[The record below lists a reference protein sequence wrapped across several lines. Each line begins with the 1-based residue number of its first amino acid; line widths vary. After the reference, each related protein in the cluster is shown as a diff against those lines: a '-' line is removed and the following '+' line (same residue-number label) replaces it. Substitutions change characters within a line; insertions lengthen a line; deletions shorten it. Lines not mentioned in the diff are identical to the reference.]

1 MNKKVIPLI
10 VQLKQNNN
18 YIVQGINQNDAG
30 VILDIKIM
38 DGLEDFNYAGYAVV
52 ILKIMKPDGT
62 YTYDSNT
69 GAYVDIVDPTT
80 GRLKVNIPTS
90 CTAMNGMHFCT
101 VGFGYDEETIFDSMS
116 FNYFVGDNPN
126 ASDDDVIG
134 TNEFPILTNLVAEIS
149 GAVTEEEGRKFAE
162 AERVNAEEERQA
174 SYENMMSTLQTKLEQ
189 VEDAL
194 EDANNM
200 LNSVYQA
207 IAQGGSIDIDT
218 INGLATKTYVS
229 NYVRFLNFGYNA
241 STGVKDTRLQ
251 IYRFADAQM
260 PTLAVGEFGYAPDTH
275 NLYIG
280 NNGSDGNTL
289 INEPCFIASETTPD
303 DTTKLWIDTSGSSP
317 VINYYNGTTWVSC
330 NTAVFA

>member
-38 DGLEDFNYAGYAVV
+38 DGLEDFDYSGYAVV

-101 VGFGYDEETIFDSMS
+101 IGFGYDEDTIFDSMS

-149 GAVTEEEGRKFAE
+149 GAITEEEGRKFAE

-174 SYENMMSTLQTKLEQ
+174 SYANMMSTLQTRLNQ
-189 VEDAL
+189 VETAL
-194 EDANNM
+194 TDANNM

-218 INGLATKTYVS
+218 INGLATKGYVQE
-229 NYVRFLNFGYNA
+229 YVKNLDFGDVTDPVKDKTLIIYHGEDSRIGELELGELAYAFDTNKLYVG
-241 STGVKDTRLQ
+241 TETVGVKEW
-251 IYRFADAQM
+251 
-260 PTLAVGEFGYAPDTH
+260 V
-275 NLYIG
+275 
-280 NNGSDGNTL
+280 
-289 INEPCFIASETTPD
+289 NEPCYTVSETTPD

-317 VINYYNGTTWVSC
+317 VIKYHNGTNWVSC
-330 NTAVFA
+330 NTAVYG